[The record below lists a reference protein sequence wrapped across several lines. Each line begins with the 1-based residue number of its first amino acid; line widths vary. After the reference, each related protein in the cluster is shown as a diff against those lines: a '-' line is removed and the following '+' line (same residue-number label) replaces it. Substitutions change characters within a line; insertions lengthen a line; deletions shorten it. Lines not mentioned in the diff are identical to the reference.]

1 MKNFKYKMYY
11 CLNAWFNSNVCFQF
25 VCFVCVF
32 YEGCYCL
39 RLHRPYNWACCPSMM
54 SCTHL
59 SPADHISFSF
69 KIDSSWSVNQ
79 IILSSVLIDKC
90 GWYEF
95 LYVISTHIQHAGS
108 EKSPLSDL
116 DFIKHETSYIVS
128 MFFLSLRYDINKW
141 CLILCLIV
149 TALNFRWN
157 VFQIR
162 VQATSTLGATATCLL
177 WAAIVTRLL

>member
-1 MKNFKYKMYY
+1 MQLMSQEANVKCQMSNYKCQMSNHKCQMKNVKYQMYY
-11 CLNAWFNSNVCFQF
+11 CLNDWFNSIVCFQF
-25 VCFVCVF
+25 VCFVCVFYKGCYCLNSWINSNVLFQFMCFVCVF

-39 RLHRPYNWACCPSMM
+39 RLHRSYNWACCPSMM

-108 EKSPLSDL
+108 E
-116 DFIKHETSYIVS
+116 
-128 MFFLSLRYDINKW
+128 
-141 CLILCLIV
+141 
-149 TALNFRWN
+149 
-157 VFQIR
+157 
-162 VQATSTLGATATCLL
+162 
-177 WAAIVTRLL
+177 